1 VPEFIHLRIFG
12 SLVLRPTRRSSL
24 TAVKVVVVV
33 EAQVEREL
41 RPIQLFGFEIY
52 KEN

>member
-1 VPEFIHLRIFG
+1 LRIFG

-24 TAVKVVVVV
+24 TEVKVIVVV

-41 RPIQLFGFEIY
+41 RPIQ
-52 KEN
+52 